1 MHLNHIPALRGA
13 AGHKIGLARN
23 PAGSSYRDFSISP
36 RHPLWK
42 NSKERMAI
50 MQSERMSKRPVIV
63 DTNGAQKLER
73 VSLVAGTFKEDW
85 IQGLLETEPSILPT
99 AEIDPI
105 FAPLVSV
112 AREVRV
118 SVDSDKSGRI
128 DNLYISPQG
137 YLVIVET
144 KLWRNPEARR
154 EVVSQILDY
163 AKEVREWN
171 YEKLDSV
178 YREYH
183 KGKKSLFEAMNKDPS
198 DEAAFIDTVEKNM
211 KAARFL
217 LMVVGDGI
225 REGVERMA
233 EFINQSP
240 DMQHRLALCELEVYE
255 LGNGKRLV
263 VPQLT
268 TKTKVI
274 ERGVIRIENGN
285 IKFDTM
291 GEDSCGVPEESAK
304 DKANSLTQEDFI
316 AKYISHVKNVSGENL
331 SDFFGDLES
340 LGYRVWF
347 GKATC
352 AIWIDGKP
360 CILELHTNGKN
371 RFMAGRMK
379 NSLVNRGYSESIGTK
394 FIEQMRPFLAN
405 DPKNEGYPNNQ
416 GFALLDSVIITNK
429 KDEFLAAAEEF
440 KNNF

>member
-1 MHLNHIPALRGA
+1 
-13 AGHKIGLARN
+13 
-23 PAGSSYRDFSISP
+23 
-36 RHPLWK
+36 
-42 NSKERMAI
+42 

-63 DTNGAQKLER
+63 DTNGAQKLKR
-73 VSLVAGTFKEDW
+73 VPLVAGTFKEDW
-85 IQGLLETEPSILPT
+85 IQGLLEIEPSILPT

-112 AREVRV
+112 AREARV

-128 DNLYISPQG
+128 DNLYISPHG

-255 LGNGKRLV
+255 LEGGKRLV

-285 IKFDTM
+285 IKFDTKD
-291 GEDSCGVPEESAK
+291 EDSCDVPEESTK
-304 DKANSLTQEDFI
+304 DKANYLTQEEFI
-316 AKYISHVKNVSGENL
+316 AKYISNVKNVSSENL

-347 GKATC
+347 GKGSC
-352 AIWIDGKP
+352 AIWIEGKSP
-360 CILELHTNGKN
+360 CILQLLPSGKN
-371 RFMAGRMK
+371 KFMANRMR
-379 NSLVNRGYSESIGTK
+379 NSLVNKGYSGSIGTK
-394 FIEQMRPFLAN
+394 FIEQMRPFLSK
-405 DPKNEGYPNNQ
+405 DPKNEGYPDNK
-416 GFALLDSVIITNK
+416 GFALLDNVIITDK